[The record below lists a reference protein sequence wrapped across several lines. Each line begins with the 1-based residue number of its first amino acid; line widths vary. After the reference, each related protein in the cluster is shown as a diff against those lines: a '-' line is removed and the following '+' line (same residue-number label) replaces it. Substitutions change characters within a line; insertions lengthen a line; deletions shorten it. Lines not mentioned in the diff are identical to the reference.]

1 MKVPSFEEHWI
12 EIQDKKILK
21 AYKKLEQKWL
31 NSEKINVGPNIG
43 YLSTFVRER
52 QLDFFEHK
60 DIYRLIE
67 DLKPVITYPSDDEYF
82 YPHLQAESAI
92 KEAYLTIQDYDGYWN
107 ATYGQ
112 YILNFTNRLQK
123 ILQFDDIFNIYMKC
137 SSPVL
142 DGRIFIACVGV
153 NEAKITKFGREHVLE
168 LFEVMNSYVED
179 FTEKEGMDPFQ
190 YFYRRFAEKPL
201 TSKKVDELKPYMKAS
216 RFEAV
221 KKSYFYVLKQEKNDK
236 EKYERWVK
244 NEPSVVSWK
253 PADFP
258 SKKAYREEYNSL
270 KSQVLFDYEHR
281 NQRLMGVDRN
291 GNKLFIPYICFHQL
305 ISESFEGFC
314 NQMLRTCEN
323 ILRKKKKLPK
333 IGEGWIGE
341 TTLYYLIK
349 ELFPNEKV
357 ENHGKPLWLGR
368 QHLDIFFSERNIAIE
383 YQGVQH
389 DRPVAFFGGEEQFLR
404 QKERD
409 ERKARLCLEN
419 KCKLIYV
426 REGYLTSEVL
436 LAVEQALAEQK
447 DKL

>member
-1 MKVPSFEEHWI
+1 MKI
-12 EIQDKKILK
+12 EDKRILK

-31 NSEKINVGPNIG
+31 NGEKVDVGPNIG

-60 DIYRLIE
+60 DIHQLIE
-67 DLKPVITYPSDDEYF
+67 DLKTVITYPSDDEYF
-82 YPHLQAESAI
+82 YPHLQAEDAI
-92 KEAYLTIQDYDGYWN
+92 KEAYLTMQDYDGYWN

-123 ILQFDDIFNIYMKC
+123 ILRFDDIFNIYFRC

-142 DGRIFIACVGV
+142 DGRILIACVGV
-153 NEAKITKFGREHVLE
+153 NEAKITKFGRAHVLE
-168 LFEVMNSYVED
+168 LFEIMNSYVED
-179 FTEKEGMDPFQ
+179 FIEKEGMDPFQ

-201 TSKKVDELKPYMKAS
+201 TLEQVDELKSYMKDS

-221 KKSYFYVLKQEKNDK
+221 KKSYFYMLKQEKDDK
-236 EKYERWVK
+236 EEYEKWIK
-244 NEPSVVSWK
+244 NDPSVVSWK
-253 PADFP
+253 LTDFP

-270 KSQVLFDYEHR
+270 KSQVLFDYEHKS
-281 NQRLMGVDRN
+281 QRLMGVDRN
-291 GNKLFIPYICFHQL
+291 GKKLFIPYISFHQL

-314 NQMLRTCEN
+314 NQMLRVCEN

-341 TTLYYLIK
+341 TILYYFIK
-349 ELFPNEKV
+349 ESFPNEKV
-357 ENHGKPLWLGR
+357 EHHGKPLWLGR
-368 QHLDIFFSERNIAIE
+368 QHLDIFFPERNIAIE

-389 DRPVAFFGGEEQFLR
+389 DRPVAFFGGKEQFLK

-409 ERKARLCLEN
+409 ERKVRQCLDN
-419 KCKLIYV
+419 KCRLIYV

-436 LAVEQALAEQK
+436 SEVRQVLAEQK
-447 DKL
+447 DKH